1 MSSMP
6 QMEGRAGQHLSWS
19 SLALKALVVL
29 LVPLVVFRFLFVDV
43 WGGLNDA
50 AVPILGLYLLRGED
64 ESFFACYERLSKIWL
79 FNECCG
85 IQKDV
90 TFVSALIVFILIS
103 LVCGANDA
111 YLLFCQ
117 DPSISRWHSL
127 VAGNGLLNLT
137 CAALAVHM
145 WRASFQA
152 IPVPTPEAV
161 EERPQPLRPIRR
173 SSRIHE
179 TKAEADPKPSQPEQA
194 AKRQERG
201 QAKSAILRH
210 LTVPMS
216 EEEARRSRESS
227 AERDPDRLAVPLR
240 QSRRSSSWKLGSLFK
255 PTPDHHRSS
264 SQPPVV
270 HPWLGEI

>member
-145 WRASFQA
+145 WR
-152 IPVPTPEAV
+152 V
-161 EERPQPLRPIRR
+161 L
-173 SSRIHE
+173 HG
-179 TKAEADPKPSQPEQA
+179 KARALSGIWDSQ
-194 AKRQERG
+194 RG
-201 QAKSAILRH
+201 ATCFS
-210 LTVPMS
+210 V
-216 EEEARRSRESS
+216 
-227 AERDPDRLAVPLR
+227 RLAFFSCDSASMTAAGPGVLI
-240 QSRRSSSWKLGSLFK
+240 W
-255 PTPDHHRSS
+255 
-264 SQPPVV
+264 VV
-270 HPWLGEI
+270 FAVLLLSAFCCDIRL